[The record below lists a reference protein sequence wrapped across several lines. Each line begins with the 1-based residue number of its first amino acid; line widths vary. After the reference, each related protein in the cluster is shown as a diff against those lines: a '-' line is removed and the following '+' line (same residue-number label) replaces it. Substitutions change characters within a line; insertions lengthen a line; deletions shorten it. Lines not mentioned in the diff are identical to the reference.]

1 MQYIKSIYFL
11 VLVCLLFHNA
21 SAQDASFSQFF
32 SNQLSLNPAF
42 VGDPKYQRAQVMFRN
57 QWLTTKSPYITYGFS
72 YDRFFIEQNS
82 GLGINIV
89 NDMQAMGALNWLSM
103 SLLYSHTV
111 QVAYNAQI
119 RGGIQVGTIVKSQNT
134 KDLIFPDMIDPFG
147 EIIGSPNFVGTTKTM
162 PDVAAGI
169 MGEWD
174 FVYAGIAVHHINE
187 PVTQERRDFRMALPR
202 KYVVHMGCEFN
213 LYKRY
218 LFRKSLI
225 LSPNIIYQE
234 QSDIKQINAGIYLS
248 HQNLVTGMWLRE
260 TIGNLNHTFIFVAG
274 YHNENYS
281 FAYSYDFSMYSGGF
295 RGLKTSSHE
304 VTFSKNIQYK
314 TKSRKK
320 IRTIKSPKF

>member
-1 MQYIKSIYFL
+1 
-11 VLVCLLFHNA
+11 
-21 SAQDASFSQFF
+21 
-32 SNQLSLNPAF
+32 
-42 VGDPKYQRAQVMFRN
+42 
-57 QWLTTKSPYITYGFS
+57 
-72 YDRFFIEQNS
+72 
-82 GLGINIV
+82 
-89 NDMQAMGALNWLSM
+89 
-103 SLLYSHTV
+103 
-111 QVAYNAQI
+111 
-119 RGGIQVGTIVKSQNT
+119 
-134 KDLIFPDMIDPFG
+134 
-147 EIIGSPNFVGTTKTM
+147 
-162 PDVAAGI
+162 
-169 MGEWD
+169 
-174 FVYAGIAVHHINE
+174 
-187 PVTQERRDFRMALPR
+187 MALPR
-202 KYVVHMGCEFN
+202 KYVVDMGCDFN